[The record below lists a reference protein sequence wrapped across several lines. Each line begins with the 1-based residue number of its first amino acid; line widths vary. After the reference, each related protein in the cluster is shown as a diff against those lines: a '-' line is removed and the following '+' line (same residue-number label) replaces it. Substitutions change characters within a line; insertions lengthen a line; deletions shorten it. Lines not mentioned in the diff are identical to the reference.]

1 MQNIDLSPPEI
12 RKIGWEVLRSQL
24 GISRSL
30 KFILEYSKGEGN
42 YTQMRKLYFQDL
54 TVKNILDDMRS
65 KGFIR

>member
-1 MQNIDLSPPEI
+1 MQNIDISPPEI

-30 KFILEYSKGEGN
+30 KFILEYSKGEGD
-42 YTQMRKLYFQDL
+42 YTQTRKLYFQDL
-54 TVKNILDDMRS
+54 TVKSILEDMRS